1 MTDIEIA
8 QSVTPIHI
16 KKIAE
21 KDIKDTDFLTSI
33 DEMKSARDTYKAKIV
48 SIDNETNIALIK
60 TGGKN
65 TTKRIVRRVKKW
77 SKKKYLNNKSSKH
90 KKGNK
95 RSRQQKRLKR
105 KQKRKFTKRRS

>member
-1 MTDIEIA
+1 
-8 QSVTPIHI
+8 
-16 KKIAE
+16 
-21 KDIKDTDFLTSI
+21 
-33 DEMKSARDTYKAKIV
+33 MKQARDGYKAKIV
-48 SIDNETNIALIK
+48 SIDNETNVALTK

-65 TTKRIVRRVKKW
+65 TTKRIVRKVKKW

-105 KQKRKFTKRRS
+105 KQKRKFTKRSS